1 MIVSQTSSKHYT
13 QVRIVIPIMFNN
25 KYRNNYPAI
34 TYILVCIFASV
45 IIVGHYQFSRIDN
58 ALYSPIR
65 FMLKIVRTTSDNP
78 DFQKLTQQL
87 DITLC
92 EIYGTKQE
100 DYAEY
105 NRIEDLHTVVLAYQD
120 DEPAGCGCFKKFNED
135 TIEIKR
141 MFVTPVHRG
150 KGIASRILYEL
161 ETWAIELKYTYSAL
175 ETGNG
180 QSEAID
186 LYQKCG
192 YTITTNYGQYA
203 NEERSVCMLKAL
215 WTD

>member
-1 MIVSQTSSKHYT
+1 
-13 QVRIVIPIMFNN
+13 
-25 KYRNNYPAI
+25 
-34 TYILVCIFASV
+34 
-45 IIVGHYQFSRIDN
+45 
-58 ALYSPIR
+58 
-65 FMLKIVRTTSDNP
+65 MLKIVRTNSDNP
-78 DFQKLTQQL
+78 NFIKLIQL
-87 DITLC
+87 LDVTLC

-105 NRIEDLHTVVLAYQD
+105 NRIVDLPTVVLAYD
-120 DEPAGCGCFKKFNED
+120 NDEPIGCGCFKKFNDD

-141 MFVTPVHRG
+141 MFVVPEQRG
-150 KGIASRILYEL
+150 KGVASRILYEL

-175 ETGNG
+175 ETGKG
-180 QSEAID
+180 QPEAIE

-203 NEERSVCMLKAL
+203 QEERSVCMLKAL